1 MLWQVEDLEETV
13 AKTAQTLNRSESQSK
28 VRTSRVALFVGI
40 DLSLPIL
47 SEIPLLRAERC

>member
-1 MLWQVEDLEETV
+1 MLWQVKDLEETV